1 MRHIKNITVLG
12 SGTMGMGIAAQF
24 ANIGCEVLLLDIVP
38 NNVDEAQ
45 KAKKSVRNSIA
56 AAALKAATKSRMK
69 PFYSKDFASRISI
82 GNFEDDFEKIASSDV
97 IIEVVVENLDIKKQV
112 FEKVDTFRKKGSIVA
127 SNTSSIP
134 IGLMKE
140 GRSDDFRKHFLGLH
154 FFNPVR
160 HMDLLE
166 VIPTDETDAGLIS
179 ELMHYGRNT
188 LGKITVLCKDT
199 PAFIANRISVA
210 SGIIIEKLVEELDL
224 SIEEADAILGK
235 PIGRPKTGFFRLQD
249 LIGIDVNEK
258 VMDFMVEACP
268 DDELVT
274 EFAGRKRQ
282 DYIKWLLENKA
293 LGDKTRKGYYQ
304 KTKDEQGKKVVLAF
318 NLKTQEY
325 APAKA
330 VEIPSLGFKGTL
342 KERLANLL
350 TAEDKGG
357 EFVRRYFGEFFAYIS
372 NRIPEISDN
381 IYSVDNA
388 MKAGY
393 AWEIG
398 PFEYW
403 DLIGGEKGAA
413 LAKAEGKEVAS
424 WALEV
429 ITSGK
434 TFYNN
439 NGATYFNSLEKKYE
453 EVSGRSKFASLGA
466 DNAPVYENKGVKLH
480 DIGDGVLCLEF
491 ISKANAISIDVTAG
505 ILESINIAET
515 QGWKGIVIGN
525 NTKSFSVGANLVG
538 VAESIEN
545 KDFKAIETACGTFQ
559 KMTTAIRL
567 AKVPVVAAV
576 KGHALGGGAEIMM
589 HSDAA
594 VASYESY
601 IGLPEASVGLL
612 PGGGG
617 TKELALRL
625 SNGFFDGD
633 VMMPSLTEKFNQ
645 IAMSKI
651 SGSAFEAAK
660 MGYLV
665 ANKDTII
672 SRPEATIEAAK
683 NKVLALSLNYK
694 AKTLEKRITVL
705 GQGGLANIYTFINT
719 YQLGGYFSEHDA
731 LVAKKIAWILC
742 GGDLSGVQQVTEEYL
757 LELELEGFVSLAAE
771 PKTFERIKHL
781 LSTGRPLR
789 N

>member
-1 MRHIKNITVLG
+1 MKQIKNVTVLG
-12 SGTMGMGIAAQF
+12 SGTMGMGIAAQY

-38 NNVDEAQ
+38 PNLVEKQ
-45 KAKKSVRNSIA
+45 RTKKSARNSFA
-56 AAALKAATKSRMK
+56 AGALKAATRSRMN
-69 PFYSKDFASRISI
+69 PFYSKDFATRIAI
-82 GNFEDDFEKIASSDV
+82 GNFEDDFERIADSDI
-97 IIEVVVENLDIKKQV
+97 IIEVVIENLDIKKQV
-112 FEKVDTFRKKGSIVA
+112 FEKIDQYRKPGSIVA

-134 IGLMKE
+134 ISLMKE
-140 GRSDDFRKHFLGLH
+140 GRSDDFRKHFLGMH

-166 VIPTDETDAGLIS
+166 IIPTDETDTTLINA
-179 ELMHYGRNT
+179 LMDYGRNT

-199 PAFIANRISVA
+199 PAFIANRFSVA

-258 VMDFMVEACP
+258 VMDFMVAACP
-268 DDELVT
+268 NDELIL
-274 EFAGRKRQ
+274 EFAKRERQ
-282 DYIKWLLENKA
+282 DYIKWLLDNKA
-293 LGDKTRKGYYQ
+293 LGDKTKKGYYQ
-304 KTKDEQGKKVVLAF
+304 KTVDENGQKQLLAF
-318 NLKTQEY
+318 NLKTQSY
-325 APAKA
+325 APVQP
-330 VEIPSLGFKGTL
+330 VEIPSLAAKGNL
-342 KERLANLL
+342 KERLASLL
-350 TAEDKGG
+350 EANDKGG

-372 NRIPEISDN
+372 NRVPEVSDN
-381 IYSVDNA
+381 IYSIDDA

-403 DLIGGEKGAA
+403 DMIGGAKGLELIKATDKKAATWVADLIG
-413 LAKAEGKEVAS
+413 
-424 WALEV
+424 
-429 ITSGK
+429 SGK

-439 NGATYFNSLEKKYE
+439 NGADYFNSLENNYQ
-453 EVSGRSKFASLGA
+453 EVTGRSPFAALGEGK
-466 DNAPVYENKGVKLH
+466 APVYQNEGVQLH

-491 ISKANAISIDVTAG
+491 ISKANAISVEVTTG
-505 ILESINIAET
+505 IMESLRIAEE
-515 QGWKGIVIGN
+515 QGWKGVVIGN

-538 VAESIEN
+538 VAESIER
-545 KDFKAIETACGTFQ
+545 KDYKAIEIACGTFQ

-567 AKVPVVAAV
+567 ANVPVVAAV
-576 KGHALGGGAEIMM
+576 KGYSLGGGAEIMM

-594 VASYESY
+594 IASYESY

-625 SNGFFDGD
+625 SDGFFEGD
-633 VMMPSLTEKFNQ
+633 VKMPSLTEKFNQ

-651 SGSAFEAAK
+651 AGSAFDAMK

-665 ANKDTII
+665 KNNDEII
-672 SRPEATIEAAK
+672 GRPEATIAAAK
-683 NKVLALSLNYK
+683 NKVLALANNYAAPK
-694 AKTLEKRITVL
+694 LRKRITVL
-705 GQGGLANIYTFINT
+705 GQGGLANLYTFINT
-719 YQLGGYFSEHDA
+719 YQLGNYFSEHDA

-742 GGDLSGVQQVTEEYL
+742 GGDLSGTQQVSEEYL
-757 LELELEGFVSLAAE
+757 LELELEGFASLATE
-771 PKTFERIKHL
+771 PKTYERIKHML
-781 LSTGRPLR
+781 KTGKPLR